1 MSYPTLPDEHSAT
14 KAVDELF
21 DQYDVSRV
29 EQPSSR
35 STEEN
40 KYTYYHFRTVVKHNG
55 GNQQIPNGLHK
66 TSHGVVYV
74 EETGEDFIKAVV
86 DTKAEVEDEHP
97 IA

>member
-21 DQYDVSRV
+21 NDYNIERV
-29 EQPSSR
+29 GQPSSR
-35 STEEN
+35 YTEEDM
-40 KYTYYHFRTVVKHNG
+40 YTYYHYRSVVNHNG
-55 GNQQIPNGLHK
+55 GSKIPDGLHR

-74 EETGEDFIKAVV
+74 EETGDDYVKVVV

-97 IA
+97 VA